1 MFHQKVSGEL
11 NTDPGLVG
19 GEDWDAIHVHPPGS
33 TFLLGIA
40 EASFDSGVVTEE
52 YLSGGISSIAYN
64 DTTFRIS
71 LTLDVANL
79 PIASG
84 DSAVPRI
91 VVSKRS
97 DSFVAQNPEV
107 YSYDAPTG
115 ALVLQVGTL
124 ASGAADFSALVVLTI
139 QVYMEVSAGGGGG
152 GG

>member
-11 NTDPGLVG
+11 NTDPDLVG
-19 GEDWDAIHVHPPGS
+19 GEDWDAIHVYPAGS

-52 YLSGGISSIAYN
+52 YLSGGITSIAYN

-71 LTLDVANL
+71 LTLDVANM

-91 VVSKRS
+91 AVSKRS
-97 DSFVAQNPEV
+97 DSFVAQYPEV

-124 ASGAADFSALVVLTI
+124 ASGAADFSAPVVLTL
-139 QVYMEVSAGGGGG
+139 QVYMEVNAGGGGG